1 MKAFHAR
8 LIQCL
13 LFCLVAV
20 PALAADEQPC
30 FREMATFCHDIRWGG
45 GRMIDCLF
53 EHQDQVS
60 PACSHFLGTMTDK
73 VKEVSK
79 PCQDDIEIFCP
90 DMKPGQGSLI
100 KCLQDN
106 GTEISVECQ
115 ESMRR

>member
-1 MKAFHAR
+1 MNVFQAR
-8 LIQCL
+8 LTGSL
-13 LFCLVAV
+13 LFCLLAA

-30 FREMATFCHDIRWGG
+30 FREMATFCHDVRWGG
-45 GRMIDCLF
+45 GKMIDCLF
-53 EHQDQVS
+53 AHQDQAS
-60 PACSHFLGTMTDK
+60 PACNGFLATMSEK
-73 VKEVSK
+73 VKEVNR

-90 DMKPGQGSLI
+90 DIKAGHGSLI